1 MWPTRA
7 YPRVVR
13 GGSWEEDAIACRS
26 ASRLGSHDVNWK
38 QEDPNLPLSPWWFTS
53 DPARGVGFRV
63 VRSLVELP
71 RQTIIRY
78 WEARVE
84 DVKED
89 VQIRLDEGRGVLGLV
104 DPELPAAI
112 RKLNPSNR
120 K

>member
-1 MWPTRA
+1 MYKR
-7 YPRVVR
+7 
-13 GGSWEEDAIACRS
+13 
-26 ASRLGSHDVNWK
+26 
-38 QEDPNLPLSPWWFTS
+38 QDPNLPLSPWWFTS

-71 RQTIIRY
+71 RQTIFRY